1 MMGAWEQWRS
11 RPKQNAKLLPLAA
24 ISGGVVRIKDF
35 LSSKE
40 QAMPRLTLEVFQTR
54 LDCTYE
60 LLDSLA
66 LLSDETLRQIKRT
79 AVPVEILSRYR
90 KLIETMH
97 ALAQDAEKL
106 ADSASKITPEDNVL
120 LQ

>member
-1 MMGAWEQWRS
+1 
-11 RPKQNAKLLPLAA
+11 
-24 ISGGVVRIKDF
+24 
-35 LSSKE
+35 
-40 QAMPRLTLEVFQTR
+40 MPRLPLEVFQSR
-54 LDCTYE
+54 LSCTHE

-79 AVPVEILSRYR
+79 AVPAEILSQYR

-97 ALAQDAEKL
+97 QLARDSEKL
-106 ADSASKITPEDNVL
+106 AQSASKLTPPDSAL

>member
-1 MMGAWEQWRS
+1 
-11 RPKQNAKLLPLAA
+11 
-24 ISGGVVRIKDF
+24 
-35 LSSKE
+35 
-40 QAMPRLTLEVFQTR
+40 MPGLTREVFQTR

-79 AVPVEILSRYR
+79 AVPKEILSQYR
-90 KLIETMH
+90 KLIATMH
-97 ALAQDAEKL
+97 QLAQDAEKL
-106 ADSASKITPEDNVL
+106 ADAASKITPEDSAL

>member
-1 MMGAWEQWRS
+1 
-11 RPKQNAKLLPLAA
+11 
-24 ISGGVVRIKDF
+24 
-35 LSSKE
+35 
-40 QAMPRLTLEVFQTR
+40 MPGLTREVFQTR

-79 AVPVEILSRYR
+79 AVPKEILSQYR
-90 KLIETMH
+90 KLIATMH
-97 ALAQDAEKL
+97 QLAQDAEKL
-106 ADSASKITPEDNVL
+106 ADAASKITTEDSAL